1 MTPELHRPV
10 ALDRIGPQGVEVLVE
25 AEPEELRRLAERMR
39 LPGIAELRCRF
50 RLRRIGDET
59 VEALGTLHA
68 RVTQV
73 CVVTLDEFEDTVEE
87 DFTIRFVPDGME
99 DADPEPDA
107 VDELAYAGGAVDL
120 GEAAAE
126 QLALALDPYP
136 RKPGVELPE
145 EAPEPDANPFAVL
158 AARRARQ

>member
-10 ALDRIGPQGVEVLVE
+10 ALDRIGPQGTEVLVE
-25 AEPEELRRLAERMR
+25 AEPEELRRLAERMGV
-39 LPGIAELRCRF
+39 PGIGALRCRF
-50 RLRRIGDET
+50 RLRRIGGET
-59 VEALGTLHA
+59 VEAQGELHA

-73 CVVTLDEFEDTVEE
+73 CVVTLDEFEGTVDET
-87 DFTIRFVPDGME
+87 FTVRFVPDGME
-99 DADPEPDA
+99 DAHTEPDT
-107 VDELAYAGGAVDL
+107 VDEIPYAGGAVDL

-136 RKPGVELPE
+136 RKPGAELSE

-158 AARRARQ
+158 AARRARR